1 MNIFKEV
8 KERSD
13 ILEVARAMGLDL
25 NRYNKGAVSDWINKF
40 SLNTTPF

>member
-13 ILEVARAMGLDL
+13 ILDVARAIGLNL
-25 NRYNKGAVSDWINKF
+25 NRYNKC
-40 SLNTTPF
+40 LCPFHYLKLKTIITQK